1 MTIRAFTPLMWI
13 YLLLAIAGL
22 IVPWYFNL
30 QHLLYSPIAFTIGEF
45 FRQNTDTPMASSL
58 TYDFLIGGNAAIIW
72 MIVEHRRLKMKHLWL
87 YIIATFLIA
96 FAFTFPLFLFQRE
109 RHYASSPN
117 VNKL

>member
-1 MTIRAFTPLMWI
+1 MNKQPFTLLMWV

-58 TYDFLIGGNAAIIW
+58 TYDFLIGANAAIIW

-109 RHYASSPN
+109 RVLGMGHGA
-117 VNKL
+117 